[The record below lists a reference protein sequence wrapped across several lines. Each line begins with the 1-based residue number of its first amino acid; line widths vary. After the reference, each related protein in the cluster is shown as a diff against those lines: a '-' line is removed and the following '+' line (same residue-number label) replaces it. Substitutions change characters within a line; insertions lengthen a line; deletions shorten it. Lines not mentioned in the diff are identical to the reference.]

1 MRPILFATALA
12 LALSLSCFAA
22 EPVAQWPQFRG
33 PGGLGIGEGAEPP
46 TFFGTSSNVL
56 WKTAL
61 PAGHSSPCL
70 FGSSLFLTGFDG
82 KKLETLCLDRI
93 TGAVRWRATAPA
105 EKIEPAHRIANPAAS
120 TCVTDG
126 ERVFT
131 YFGSFGLLAHDFAGK
146 ELWRVPLPAPMV
158 EFGTGTSPVL
168 AGGRLVLVCDQDQGS
183 FLLALDP
190 QTGKTIWRVERAEF
204 RRSFSTPTVWRHDG
218 VEELVV
224 PGSIWLTSYNLKDGS
239 ERWRY
244 SGTSRVANSTPV
256 FGEGLL
262 FNASWNIGGDEGERI
277 AMPVFEEFAREHDT
291 NKDGQLT
298 RAEIPAGP
306 VRDRFTQMDLNKDG
320 MVTAAEWANMADM
333 FARAENAVIAI
344 RPGGAGDITRTHVA
358 WKSTRSL
365 PYVSS
370 PLFYRGRLYTVKNG
384 GLFSCYEARTGKVI
398 YQDERLEAP
407 GDYYASAV
415 AVGGKVFLASQ
426 KGVVTVIAPGDELNV
441 LARHDLHEQI
451 FATPAIMEGTL
462 YVRTAGHL
470 WAFGAAK

>member
-1 MRPILFATALA
+1 MHPISLAAALA
-12 LALSLSCFAA
+12 LAVSLPCFA
-22 EPVAQWPQFRG
+22 AQWPQFRG

-46 TFFGTSSNVL
+46 TYFGSGSNVL

-61 PAGHSSPCL
+61 PTGHSSPCI
-70 FGSSLFLTGFDG
+70 FGSNIFLTAFDG
-82 KKLETLCLDRI
+82 KKLETICLDRA
-93 TGAVRWRATAPA
+93 TGAVRWRATAPT

-120 TCVTDG
+120 TCATDG

-131 YFGSFGLLAHDFAGK
+131 YFGSFGLLAYDFAGH

-183 FLLALDP
+183 FLIALDP
-190 QTGKTIWRVERAEF
+190 RTGKALWRVERAEF
-204 RRSFSTPTVWRHDG
+204 RRSFSTPAVWQHDG
-218 VEELVV
+218 LEELVV

-256 FGEGLL
+256 FGDGLL
-262 FNASWNIGGDEGERI
+262 FNASWNIGGDEGDRI
-277 AMPVFEEFAREHDT
+277 SMPAFKEFSGEHDA
-291 NKDGQLT
+291 NKDGQLS

-320 MVTAAEWANMADM
+320 IVTAAEWANMAEM
-333 FARAENAVIAI
+333 FAKAENAVIAL
-344 RPGGAGDITRTHVA
+344 RPGGTENITTTHVA

-384 GLFSCYEARTGKVI
+384 GLFSCYEAKTGKLI
-398 YQDERLEAP
+398 YQDERLDAP

-415 AVGGKVFLASQ
+415 AVGGKIFVASQ
-426 KGVVTVIAPGDELNV
+426 KGVVTVIAPGDSLNV
-441 LARHDLHEQI
+441 LARNDLHEQI
-451 FATPAIMEGTL
+451 FATPAIVEGTL
-462 YVRTAGHL
+462 YLRTAEQIF
-470 WAFGAAK
+470 AFSLRK